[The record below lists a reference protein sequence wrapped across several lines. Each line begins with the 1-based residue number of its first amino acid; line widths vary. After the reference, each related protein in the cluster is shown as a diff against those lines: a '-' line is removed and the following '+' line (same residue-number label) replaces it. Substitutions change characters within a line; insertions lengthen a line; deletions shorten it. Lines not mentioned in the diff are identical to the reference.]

1 MTPEGTKMDLEGVKI
16 KDFGRLIM
24 TSLDAELF
32 PPPIKSSIAPT
43 IKRKHHLNRIS

>member
-32 PPPIKSSIAPT
+32 LKFPST
-43 IKRKHHLNRIS
+43 LDNRTSFCLIN

>member
-32 PPPIKSSIAPT
+32 APPNKE
-43 IKRKHHLNRIS
+43 LNCTYY